1 VVGQP
6 LRGEEHLDAGLIV
19 MAIPLLRVLLSI
31 FILECSWLTSRQNP
45 QLETKNG
52 HVFSTV
58 IFSWVLW
65 SARPPY
71 FTVAV
76 DSTGNATYESV
87 PQSTQKTGTQYI
99 EEFPVSAPIRD
110 KIFRAVEQLN
120 FLKLP
125 SSASNNTPATASIK
139 TLAFREENTYNEITY
154 ATPANPLI
162 GQLTVLFQKLSATME
177 FGRRLADLHQQK
189 SDGLE
194 PELRQMQ
201 SMAQKGELEE
211 LPSVAP
217 VLRDIEADATVDG
230 NARARAKAI
239 LDMITPETQA
249 GAR

>member
-1 VVGQP
+1 
-6 LRGEEHLDAGLIV
+6 
-19 MAIPLLRVLLSI
+19 MAILLMRTCFRPLLRRVLLSI
-31 FILECSWLTSRQNP
+31 FILECSSLTSGQNP

-52 HVFSTV
+52 HAFSTV

-65 SARPPY
+65 SASPPY

-99 EEFPVSAPIRD
+99 EEFHVSAPIRD
-110 KIFRAVEQLN
+110 KVFRTVEQLN

-125 SSASNNTPATASIK
+125 SGASNNTPATASIK

-177 FGRRLADLHQQK
+177 FGRRLTNLHQQK

-211 LPSVAP
+211 LQAVAP